1 MKLSQYLEKSRDY
14 TEQTS
19 NVARQFNFA
28 GIVIIWLVLYSK
40 EDVEISNCYILFP
53 LITIIT
59 SLFFDFLQYAFAAF
73 LWKDFYKKKI
83 KEGIEADEDVIIKE
97 EDKWRRKRFNSFY
110 YVKFILTVISYIL
123 IVAALIKFLN

>member
-1 MKLSQYLEKSRDY
+1 MKLSKYLEKSRDY
-14 TEQTS
+14 TERAS
-19 NVARQFNFA
+19 DIARQFNFA
-28 GIVIIWLVLYSK
+28 GIGIIWLILYSK

-59 SLFFDFLQYAFAAF
+59 ALFFDFLQYAFAAF

-83 KEGIEADEDVIIKE
+83 KEGIETDEDAIIKE

-110 YVKFILTVISYIL
+110 YVKFILTVSSYIL
-123 IVAALIKFLN
+123 IVTALFKFFN